1 MLIDRDEFAELGV
14 PVELRARVAEMLSV
28 TEEACGAL
36 LDDEYARLCTV
47 LVGRLARKRPS
58 PLSRGDTR
66 IWAAGS
72 IYALGRVN
80 FLFDRSQQP
89 HVSADQLAAQL
100 GVAKTTMANKAALI
114 LRTLEIG
121 VFEPE
126 LTRRSMLEQHP
137 LAWLVEVNEFLVN
150 ARALPTEVQDEARR
164 RGLIPDVEDRRA
176 A

>member
-1 MLIDRDEFAELGV
+1 MPIDFDELAELGV
-14 PVELRARVAEMLSV
+14 PVELRPRVAEILSV
-28 TEEACGAL
+28 TAEACGAL

-47 LVGRLARKRPS
+47 LVARLSRKRPS
-58 PLSRGDTR
+58 PLARGDTR

-114 LRTLEIG
+114 LKALEVG

-126 LTRRSMLEQHP
+126 LTLRSMLEQHP
-137 LAWLVEVNEFLVN
+137 LAWLAGVS
-150 ARALPTEVQDEARR
+150 
-164 RGLIPDVEDRRA
+164 RRA

>member
-1 MLIDRDEFAELGV
+1 MPIDSAEFAELGV
-14 PVELRARVAEMLSV
+14 PVELRQRVAEILSV

-47 LVGRLARKRPS
+47 LVARLSRKRPS
-58 PLSRGDTR
+58 PLARGDTR

-89 HVSADQLAAQL
+89 HVSADQLAVRL
-100 GVAKTTMANKAALI
+100 SVAKTTMANKAALI
-114 LRTLEIG
+114 LKALEIG

-137 LAWLVEVNEFLVN
+137 LAWLVEVNGVHVDAPRASPPGPGGGSQ
-150 ARALPTEVQDEARR
+150 ARSDS
-164 RGLIPDVEDRRA
+164 
-176 A
+176 

>member
-1 MLIDRDEFAELGV
+1 VVESIRVQRDHPLMPIDFDELAELGV
-14 PVELRARVAEMLSV
+14 TGELRPRVAEILSV
-28 TEEACGAL
+28 TEDACGAL

-47 LVGRLARKRPS
+47 LVARLSRKRPS
-58 PLSRGDTR
+58 PLARGDTR
-66 IWAAGS
+66 
-72 IYALGRVN
+72 N

-114 LRTLEIG
+114 LKALEVG
-121 VFEPE
+121 VFKPE
-126 LTRRSMLEQHP
+126 LTRHSMLERHP
-137 LAWLVEVNEFLVN
+137 LAWLVELNGVPID
-150 ARALPTEVQDEARR
+150 ARALPAEVQEEARR

>member
-1 MLIDRDEFAELGV
+1 MPHDELARLQV
-14 PVELRARVAEMLSV
+14 PVALRTRVAEILAV

-47 LVGRLARKRPS
+47 LVARLARKRPS
-58 PLSRGDTR
+58 PLTRGDTR

-80 FLFDRSQQP
+80 FLFDRSQEP

-100 GVAKTTMANKAALI
+100 GVAKTTMANKAARI
-114 LRTLEIG
+114 LKALDAG

-126 LTRRSMLEQHP
+126 LSRRSMLEQHP
-137 LAWLVEVNEFLVN
+137 LAWVVEVNGVLAD
-150 ARALPTEVQDEARR
+150 ARALPTGVQDEARR
-164 RGLIPDVEDRRA
+164 RDLIPDVEDRRA

>member
-1 MLIDRDEFAELGV
+1 M
-14 PVELRARVAEMLSV
+14 PVDLRPRVAEILSV

-36 LDDEYARLCTV
+36 LDDECARLCTA
-47 LVGRLARKRPS
+47 LVARLSRKRPS
-58 PLSRGDTR
+58 PLARGDTR

-114 LRTLEIG
+114 LKALEVG
-121 VFEPE
+121 AFEPADRAAPARRHASGARQE
-126 LTRRSMLEQHP
+126 SSRRSTSSRTSS
-137 LAWLVEVNEFLVN
+137 
-150 ARALPTEVQDEARR
+150 RASPRSR
-164 RGLIPDVEDRRA
+164 PDIRSWS
-176 A
+176 